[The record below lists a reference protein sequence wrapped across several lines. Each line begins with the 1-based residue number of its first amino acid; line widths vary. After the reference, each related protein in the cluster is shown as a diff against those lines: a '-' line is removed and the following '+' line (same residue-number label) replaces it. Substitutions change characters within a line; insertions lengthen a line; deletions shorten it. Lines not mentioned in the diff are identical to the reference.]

1 MNLHKIARVTRIRK
15 LSKAK
20 ILLVA
25 AAVTWSA
32 LNTGLDTASAAQAAR
47 IAAFSGTALTAATT
61 EITRLS
67 GIPYRNRSGQVV
79 VSGSKSDSDYLLTG
93 YEKQAQAEYD
103 RARAGEP
110 AITMDMLEI
119 SDDLGTSLE
128 GLEYSVKTASSVSSK
143 IQRKTDKALKAGE
156 QPKTAAEY
164 VQESGDLVRYTEV
177 VPHNE
182 MAGYTRNIVSEL
194 EAKGYSVDKVDNKYL
209 DKDGRYKAVH
219 LDVTSPRGIGFEVQI
234 HSSETLAANKA
245 THEMYEQWRRPET
258 SEEQKK
264 QLYQEIKAVYDAL
277 PEPENI
283 MSLENYTRKADAV

>member
-1 MNLHKIARVTRIRK
+1 MDLHKIAKVTRIRK

-32 LNTGLDTASAAQAAR
+32 LNTGLGTASAAQVAR
-47 IAAFSGTALTAATT
+47 LAAFSGTALTATT

-79 VSGSKSDSDYLLTG
+79 MSGSKSDSDYLLTG
-93 YEKQAQAEYD
+93 YEKQAQAEYN
-103 RARAGEP
+103 RARASEP

-143 IQRKTDKALKAGE
+143 IQRKTDKALRAGE

-164 VQESGDLVRYTEV
+164 VQETGDLVRYTEV

-182 MAGYTRNIVSEL
+182 MAEYTKNIVSKLDE
-194 EAKGYSVDKVDNKYL
+194 KGYSVDKVDNKYL
-209 DKDGRYKAVH
+209 NKEGRYKAVH

-234 HSSETLAANKA
+234 HSPETLAANKS
-245 THEMYEQWRRPET
+245 THEMYEEWRRPET
-258 SEEQKK
+258 SQERKA
-264 QLYQEIKAVYDAL
+264 QLFQDIKAVYDAL
-277 PEPENI
+277 PQPANI
-283 MSLENYTRKADAV
+283 MSLKNYSRQPAAV